1 MRHKLPSFGL
11 REFIK
16 FTTLGLKSMALRLFK
31 TYSSIL
37 RLKYILSTDLHISG
51 HHHEGCLRCH
61 TCFGSMSSLTHEALL
76 LKFILK
82 HICFEMWK
90 KKCLLDLGNGSPALG
105 PMLSL
110 RDQSGLFLPAESAQQ
125 GRGRGTWVQ
134 SWLRLI
140 RFVSS
145 PEGYIAC
152 L

>member
-16 FTTLGLKSMALRLFK
+16 FTTFGLKSMALRLFK

-61 TCFGSMSSLTHEALL
+61 TCFGSMSSHPRGSITQIHFKAHLFWNV
-76 LKFILK
+76 K
-82 HICFEMWK
+82 K

-110 RDQSGLFLPAESAQQ
+110 RDQSGLFLHAESAQQ

-140 RFVSS
+140 WFVSS